1 MFLGGCRS
9 RAGCVTYFHFNLFRF
24 FLLFCQR
31 THQLHR
37 TWECGK
43 GNAPPGDGGA
53 GLDGGQ
59 GLRDGLE
66 LLGWAVYKAYVGV
79 IGWLKTTTG
88 SNRIWRSCQKAHY
101 CKWMTAMRATTH
113 YSDLCTSV
121 YKSHVLGT
129 RRVCAVVPFI
139 RIIIFLFFFIVYIDR
154 ESSPDVELSRSSTF
168 WTSLEF
174 RIFNLKVNIR
184 HIQNVVELL
193 STLTYSFIAPIFKP
207 KSLTLFKLNSTLY
220 KCSPFTAHGI
230 ANPTTETL

>member
-1 MFLGGCRS
+1 MSEQSGMCHIFPFQS
-9 RAGCVTYFHFNLFRF
+9 FPIF
-24 FLLFCQR
+24 FVVLSKNTPTASYVR
-31 THQLHR
+31 M
-37 TWECGK
+37 WKGECS
-43 GNAPPGDGGA
+43 PGDGGA

-88 SNRIWRSCQKAHY
+88 SNRIWRTCQKAHY

-139 RIIIFLFFFIVYIDR
+139 RIIIFLFF
-154 ESSPDVELSRSSTF
+154 
-168 WTSLEF
+168 
-174 RIFNLKVNIR
+174 
-184 HIQNVVELL
+184 LL
-193 STLTYSFIAPIFKP
+193 FTLTEKVHQM
-207 KSLTLFKLNSTLY
+207 LN
-220 KCSPFTAHGI
+220 
-230 ANPTTETL
+230 